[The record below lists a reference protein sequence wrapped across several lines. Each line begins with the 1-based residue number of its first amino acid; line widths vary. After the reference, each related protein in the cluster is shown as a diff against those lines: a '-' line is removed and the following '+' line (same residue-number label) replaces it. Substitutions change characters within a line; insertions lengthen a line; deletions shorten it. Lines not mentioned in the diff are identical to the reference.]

1 MGILDKINNQ
11 HGHHTVRYA
20 HETKIVN
27 YAVQGSGAE
36 LTLLVLGMLPERL
49 VGLDAKII
57 HCIHDEFLLEAA
69 EDDAEQAAT
78 ILAQTITDAFAM
90 LFPGVPT
97 GHLLDCGIGKTWAEA
112 KA

>member
-1 MGILDKINNQ
+1 MGRRIPVYTLDYRFGSK
-11 HGHHTVRYA
+11 V
-20 HETKIVN
+20 VN

-36 LTLLVLGMLPERL
+36 LTLQVLGLLPERL
-49 VGLDAKII
+49 AGLDAKII

-69 EDDAEQAAT
+69 EDDAEAASA
-78 ILAQTITDAFAM
+78 ILAQTMTDAFTQ

-97 GHLLDCGIGKTWAEA
+97 GHLLDCGIGNTWAEA